1 MKNVKTNLPVFLMLF
16 VFFSINLFAE
26 DFEGG
31 EKVARGDKLEVSA
44 TNGNIIVSIWEKDE
58 VYIKAKNI
66 DVNDVKDFSFK
77 KNGNVVAFEFK
88 GQDSENFYME
98 LSIPAYLI
106 LDFSTGGGNVSIKE
120 KVNGPVE
127 ISTGGGNVSLSDV
140 GNILSISTGGGNISV
155 GNISDK
161 VEISTGG
168 GEVKVTS
175 ALKNL
180 EVSTGGGNISI
191 GSIGGKAEISTG
203 GGNISVGSVSS
214 GIDISTGGG
223 NIKLDGANGS
233 IEVSTGGGNISLKNV
248 KGSVDAST
256 GSGNVELELDPI
268 AGSFSEISTGNGK
281 ITLYVSE
288 KANVVINANFLAGK
302 YMESGK
308 NPQVHLK
315 SDFDGV
321 SYDLNDSKKEMNAT
335 LKLNNGGSKI
345 ELNVTS
351 GEIFIKKK

>member
-1 MKNVKTNLPVFLMLF
+1 MKNLKTNLPVFLMLF

-31 EKVARGDKLEVSA
+31 KKVARGDKLEVSA
-44 TNGNIIVSIWEKDE
+44 TNGNLVVSVWEKDE
-58 VYIKAKNI
+58 VFIKAKNI
-66 DVNDVKDFSFK
+66 DVDDVKDFSFK
-77 KNGNVVAFEFK
+77 QNGKIVAVEFK

-98 LSIPAYLI
+98 VSVPAYLI
-106 LDFSTGGGNVSIKE
+106 LDLSTGGGNVSIKD
-120 KVNGPVE
+120 KVNGSVE

-140 GNILSISTGGGNISV
+140 GNILSISTGGGNITV

-168 GEVKVTS
+168 GEVKVAS

-180 EVSTGGGNISI
+180 EVSTGGGNITI

-203 GGNISVGSVSS
+203 GGNISVGNVSS
-214 GIDISTGGG
+214 GIEISTGGG
-223 NIKLDGANGS
+223 NINLDGANGS

-248 KGSVDAST
+248 KGSVEAST

-281 ITLYVSE
+281 ITLYVPE

-302 YMESGK
+302 YINAGK
-308 NPQVHLK
+308 NPQVHLM

-321 SYDLNDSKKEMNAT
+321 TYDLNDNKGEMNAT
-335 LKLNNGGSKI
+335 LKLNNGGSTI

>member
-1 MKNVKTNLPVFLMLF
+1 MKRVKTILPVFLVLF

-26 DFEGG
+26 DFEGSK
-31 EKVARGDKLEVSA
+31 KVAIGDKLEVSA
-44 TNGNIIVSIWEKDE
+44 TNGNLIVSVWDKDE
-58 VYIKAKNI
+58 VFIKAKNI
-66 DVNDVKDFSFK
+66 DVDDVKDVSFK
-77 KNGNVVAFEFK
+77 QNANVVTFEFK
-88 GQDSENFYME
+88 GQDSENFHME
-98 LSIPAYLI
+98 VSIPAYMV
-106 LDFSTGGGNVSIKE
+106 LDFSTGGGNVSVKD

-127 ISTGGGNVSLSDV
+127 ISTGGGNVSLNDV
-140 GNILSISTGGGNISV
+140 GNVLSISTGGGNIFV
-155 GNISDK
+155 GNVSDK

-175 ALKNL
+175 ALKSL
-180 EVSTGGGNISI
+180 EVSTGGGNITI

-203 GGNISVGSVSS
+203 GGNISVGNVSN
-214 GIDISTGGG
+214 GIEISTGGG
-223 NIKLDGANGS
+223 NIKLDGAKGS

-256 GSGNVELELDPI
+256 GSGNIELDLDPI
-268 AGSFSEISTGNGK
+268 EGSLSEISTGNGK
-281 ITLYVSE
+281 ITLYLSE
-288 KANVVINANFLAGK
+288 KANVVVNANFLAGK
-302 YMESGK
+302 YMKSGK
-308 NPQVHLK
+308 NAQIHLK

-335 LKLNNGGSKI
+335 LKLNDGGSTV

>member
-1 MKNVKTNLPVFLMLF
+1 MLF
-16 VFFSINLFAE
+16 LFFSINLFAE

-31 EKVARGDKLEVSA
+31 KKVASGDKLKVST
-44 TNGNIIVSIWEKDE
+44 TNGNIIVSVWDKDE
-58 VYIKAKNI
+58 VFIKAKNI
-66 DVNDVKDFSFK
+66 DVDDVKDFSFK
-77 KNGNVVAFEFK
+77 QNGNVVSFEFK

-98 LSIPAYLI
+98 VSIPGYLV
-106 LDFSTGGGNVSIKE
+106 LDFSTGGGNVSIKN

-127 ISTGGGNVSLSDV
+127 IATGGGNVNLNDV

-168 GEVKVTS
+168 GEVKVAS

-203 GGNISVGSVSS
+203 GGNISVGNVSS
-214 GIDISTGGG
+214 GIEISTGGG
-223 NIKLDGANGS
+223 NIKLDGAHGR
-233 IEVSTGGGNISLKNV
+233 IEVSTGGGNISMKNI
-248 KGSVDAST
+248 KGSVEAST

-308 NPQVHLK
+308 NPQVHFK

-321 SYDLNDSKKEMNAT
+321 SYDLNDSKREMNAT
-335 LKLNNGGSKI
+335 LKLNNGGSI
-345 ELNVTS
+345 VELNVTS
-351 GEIFIKKK
+351 GEVFIKKK

>member
-1 MKNVKTNLPVFLMLF
+1 MKNVKSILRVFLMLF

-31 EKVARGDKLEVSA
+31 KKVARGDKLEVSA
-44 TNGNIIVSIWEKDE
+44 TNGNIVVSVWDKDE
-58 VYIKAKNI
+58 VFIKAKNI
-66 DVNDVKDFSFK
+66 DVDDVKDVSIK
-77 KNGNVVAFEFK
+77 QNGNVVRFEFK
-88 GQDSENFYME
+88 GQDSENFTME
-98 LSIPAYLI
+98 VSMPAYLI
-106 LDFSTGGGNVSIKE
+106 LDFSTGGGNVSIKD

-127 ISTGGGNVSLSDV
+127 ISTGGGNVSLTDV

-168 GEVKVTS
+168 GEVKVAS
-175 ALKNL
+175 AMKNL

-191 GSIGGKAEISTG
+191 GTIGGKAEISTG
-203 GGNISVGSVSS
+203 GGNISVGNVSS
-214 GIDISTGGG
+214 GIEISTGGG

-256 GSGNVELELDPI
+256 GSGNIELELDPI

-288 KANVVINANFLAGK
+288 KANVVIHANFLAGK
-302 YMESGK
+302 YMKSGK
-308 NPQVHLK
+308 NPQAHLK

-321 SYDLNDSKKEMNAT
+321 SYDLNDSKGEMNAK
-335 LKLNNGGSKI
+335 LKLNNGGSTI
-345 ELNVTS
+345 ELNVAS

>member
-1 MKNVKTNLPVFLMLF
+1 MKNNRSILSVFLILF

-31 EKVARGDKLEVSA
+31 KKVAKGDKLEVSA
-44 TNGNIIVSIWEKDE
+44 TNGSIVVSTWEKDE
-58 VYIKAKNI
+58 VHITAKNI
-66 DVNDVKDFSFK
+66 DVDDVKEFSFK
-77 KNGNVVAFEFK
+77 QNGKIVAVEFK
-88 GQDSENFYME
+88 GQDSENFNME
-98 LSIPAYLI
+98 VSIPAYLI
-106 LDFSTGGGNVSIKE
+106 LDFSTGGGNVSIKN
-120 KVNGPVE
+120 KVNGQVE
-127 ISTGGGNVSLSDV
+127 ISTGGGNVSLNDV
-140 GNILSISTGGGNISV
+140 GNILSVSTGGGNILV
-155 GNISDK
+155 GNVSDK

-168 GEVKVTS
+168 GEVKVAS

-180 EVSTGGGNISI
+180 EVSTGGGNITI

-214 GIDISTGGG
+214 GIEISTGGG

-248 KGSVDAST
+248 KGSVEAST
-256 GSGNVELELDPI
+256 GSGNVELELDPS
-268 AGSFSEISTGNGK
+268 AGSLSEVSTGNGK
-281 ITLYVSE
+281 IILYVSE

-302 YMESGK
+302 YLESGK

-321 SYDLNDSKKEMNAT
+321 SYDQNDNKGEMNAT
-335 LKLNNGGSKI
+335 LKLNSGGSTI
-345 ELNVTS
+345 ELNVVS

>member
-1 MKNVKTNLPVFLMLF
+1 MKNLKTNLSVFLMLF

-31 EKVARGDKLEVSA
+31 KKVARGDKLEVSA
-44 TNGNIIVSIWEKDE
+44 TNGNIVVSVWEKDE
-58 VYIKAKNI
+58 VFIKAKNI
-66 DVNDVKDFSFK
+66 DVDDVKDFSFK
-77 KNGNVVAFEFK
+77 QNGKIVAVEFK

-98 LSIPAYLI
+98 VSVPAYLI
-106 LDFSTGGGNVSIKE
+106 LDLSTGGGNVSIKD
-120 KVNGPVE
+120 KVNGSVE

-180 EVSTGGGNISI
+180 EVSTGGGNITI

-203 GGNISVGSVSS
+203 GGNISVGNVSS
-214 GIDISTGGG
+214 GIEISTGGG
-223 NIKLDGANGS
+223 NINLDGANGS

-248 KGSVDAST
+248 KGSVEAST

-302 YMESGK
+302 YIDAGK

-321 SYDLNDSKKEMNAT
+321 TYDLNDSKGEMNAK
-335 LKLNNGGSKI
+335 LKLNNGGSTI

>member
-1 MKNVKTNLPVFLMLF
+1 MKMLKTNLSVFLMLF
-16 VFFSINLFAE
+16 VFFSTNLFAE
-26 DFEGG
+26 DFEGSK
-31 EKVARGDKLEVSA
+31 KVAKGDKLEVSA

-66 DVNDVKDFSFK
+66 DVDDVKDFSFK
-77 KNGNVVAFEFK
+77 QNGNVVVFEFK
-88 GQDSENFYME
+88 GQDSDNFYME
-98 LSIPAYLI
+98 VSIPGYLI
-106 LDFSTGGGNVSIKE
+106 LDFSTGGGNVSVKD

-127 ISTGGGNVSLSDV
+127 ISTGGGNVTMNDV
-140 GNILSISTGGGNISV
+140 GNTLSISTGGGNILV
-155 GNISDK
+155 GNVSDK

-168 GEVKVTS
+168 GEVKIAS

-191 GSIGGKAEISTG
+191 GTIGGKAEISTG
-203 GGNISVGSVSS
+203 GGNISVGNVSS
-214 GIDISTGGG
+214 GIEISTGGG

-248 KGSVDAST
+248 KGSVEAST
-256 GSGNVELELDPI
+256 GSGNIELELDPI
-268 AGSFSEISTGNGK
+268 AGSFSEISTGKGK

-288 KANVVINANFLAGK
+288 KANAVINANFLAGK
-302 YMESGK
+302 YMESAK

-321 SYDLNDSKKEMNAT
+321 SYDLNDSKREMNAT
-335 LKLNNGGSKI
+335 LKLNNGGSTI

>member
-1 MKNVKTNLPVFLMLF
+1 MKNLKTNLPVFLMLF

-31 EKVARGDKLEVSA
+31 KKVAKGDKLEVSA
-44 TNGNIIVSIWEKDE
+44 TNGSIVVSTWEKDE
-58 VYIKAKNI
+58 VFIKAKNI
-66 DVNDVKDFSFK
+66 DVDDVKDFSFK
-77 KNGNVVAFEFK
+77 QNGKIVAVEFK
-88 GQDSENFYME
+88 GQDSENFNLE
-98 LSIPAYLI
+98 VSIPAYLI
-106 LDFSTGGGNVSIKE
+106 LDFSTGGGNVSIKN

-127 ISTGGGNVSLSDV
+127 IATGGGNVSLSDV
-140 GNILSISTGGGNISV
+140 GNILSISTGGGNITV

-168 GEVKVTS
+168 GEVKIAS

-180 EVSTGGGNISI
+180 EVSTGGGNITI

-214 GIDISTGGG
+214 GIEISTGGG

-321 SYDLNDSKKEMNAT
+321 SYDLNDSKREMNAT
-335 LKLNNGGSKI
+335 LKLNNGGSTI